1 MTEAEAPA
9 PHRRILI
16 VEDEAV
22 LARTLRD
29 MLGAEGYEV
38 ETRADGKQGFEAAAA
53 GAYDLILLDVM
64 LPKMDGFEVAE
75 ALRRKGVATPILMLT
90 ARDET
95 GDKVSGLKAGADDYL
110 TKPFEADELLAR
122 IEALLRRTS
131 PRAGEEMRHFDFGG
145 MRADFVNNRLIR
157 KDTTIDLPDQES
169 RLLRYFAEHRGEVVS
184 RETLLREVWD
194 YKAVPFTRTVDVH
207 VSWLRQKIE
216 ADAKDPR
223 FIVTV
228 HGRGYRFEG

>member
-1 MTEAEAPA
+1 MTATEPA
-9 PHRRILI
+9 THRRILI
-16 VEDEAV
+16 IEDERV

-29 MLGAEGYEV
+29 MLRGEGYEV
-38 ETRADGKQGFEAAAA
+38 DVKGDGKQGFVAATE
-53 GAYDLILLDVM
+53 GAFDLILLDIM
-64 LPKMDGFEVAE
+64 LPSMDGFEIAE
-75 ALRRKGVATPILMLT
+75 SLRRKGVNTPILMLT
-90 ARDET
+90 ARDEL
-95 GDKVSGLKAGADDYL
+95 GDKVTGLRAGADDYV

-122 IEALLRRTS
+122 VEALLRRTS
-131 PRAGEEMRHFDFGG
+131 HRKGSELRHFDFGG

-157 KDTTIDLPDQES
+157 KDKTIDLPDQES
-169 RLLRYFAEHRGEVVS
+169 RLLQYFAEHRGEVVS
-184 RETLLREVWD
+184 RETLLKEVWD

-216 ADAKDPR
+216 ADPKDPR